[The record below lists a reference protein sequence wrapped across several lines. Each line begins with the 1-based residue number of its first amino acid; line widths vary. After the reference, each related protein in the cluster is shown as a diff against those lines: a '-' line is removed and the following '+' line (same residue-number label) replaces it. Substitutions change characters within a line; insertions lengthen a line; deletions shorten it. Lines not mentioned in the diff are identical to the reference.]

1 MQSILKPEYCMPVM
15 INNTVPTSVTKSRAE
30 RLDTLSYR
38 TVRVALLKLVGG
50 GVGDFNYPISV
61 RWLLGLVFFSHTY
74 KSPKG
79 TRGFQEK
86 VNRYNESCNS
96 FPQISKSSIFVR
108 TTYPHQS
115 IVTVYQGHGW
125 LRL

>member
-15 INNTVPTSVTKSRAE
+15 INNTVPTSVTKSHLRHPE
-30 RLDTLSYR
+30 LQNCTCSS
-38 TVRVALLKLVGG
+38 TEVGGG

-115 IVTVYQGHGW
+115 IVTVYQGHG
-125 LRL
+125 